1 MKKSIVVALHL
12 LFWLQSL
19 PITLYNLW
27 YAFDHL
33 FTKADTRYFWSFI
46 NLANFILGF
55 ICFYLFYFYL
65 FPKYLAKKRIV
76 TFVIYGS
83 AVLVTLSILL
93 SIFYFFLQPNT
104 IKGFD
109 YLLKADY
116 LLHIYT
122 AFTGMLYYCITGC
135 LLKVFITWYSE
146 IRVKEQLIQKNLQSE
161 LALLKA
167 QINPHFLFNTINNID
182 ILIQKDATA
191 ASRYL
196 NQLSDMMRFMLYE
209 TSSELIPLAKE
220 LEYIKKYIELQKIR
234 TANEKY
240 VNLSITGGEENVMVA
255 PAIFIPFIENAFK
268 HSTNK
273 KIENAINIAIEIEKN
288 EVTFTCLNYFENSAS
303 FKQAESGLGLEL
315 IKQRLRLLYHENH
328 HLEIV
333 KKESQYEVKL
343 KLETA

>member
-1 MKKSIVVALHL
+1 MKKSIVIALHL
-12 LFWLQSL
+12 LYWLPRFWNILNYTNLTTRKVAINYPGVLYYILTVELIASL
-19 PITLYNLW
+19 ISFYV
-27 YAFDHL
+27 F
-33 FTKADTRYFWSFI
+33 YFW
-46 NLANFILGF
+46 
-55 ICFYLFYFYL
+55 L
-65 FPKYLAKKRIV
+65 FPKFMAKKR
-76 TFVIYGS
+76 TNLFVIYGCVSMITIFIFSVISLKLIGTSLEAPNYSLANLSLRSYGLVINILYSSLIGS
-83 AVLVTLSILL
+83 AFIG
-93 SIFYFFLQPNT
+93 FNNWYAD
-104 IKGFD
+104 IK
-109 YLLKADY
+109 
-116 LLHIYT
+116 
-122 AFTGMLYYCITGC
+122 
-135 LLKVFITWYSE
+135 
-146 IRVKEQLIQKNLQSE
+146 VKEQLVQKNLQSE

-209 TSSELIPLAKE
+209 TSSEMIPLSKE

-240 VNLSITGGEENVMVA
+240 VNLSITGSEENVMIA

-273 KIENAINIAIEIEKN
+273 KIENAINISIEIEKN
-288 EVTFTCLNYFENSAS
+288 VVTFSCLNYFENSAS
-303 FKQAESGLGLEL
+303 FKQTESGLGIEL

-333 KKESQYEVKL
+333 KQENQYEVKL
-343 KLETA
+343 KLKTA